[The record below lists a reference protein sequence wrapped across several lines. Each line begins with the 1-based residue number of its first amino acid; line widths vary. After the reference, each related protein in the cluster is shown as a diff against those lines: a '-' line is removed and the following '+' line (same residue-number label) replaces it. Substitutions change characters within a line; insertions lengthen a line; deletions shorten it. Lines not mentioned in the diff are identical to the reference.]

1 MNKTAS
7 SAGGAGRRFAAVRS
21 GGAASKRR
29 GGCKKNVFGRT
40 VCLVRTAHGNGED
53 GAAAESE
60 QGGHR
65 GESCPNIT
73 KHDKT

>member
-1 MNKTAS
+1 MNKTS
-7 SAGGAGRRFAAVRS
+7 SAGGAGRRFAAVRA
-21 GGAASKRR
+21 GGAASN
-29 GGCKKNVFGRT
+29 GEAGAKKNAFDRM

-53 GAAAESE
+53 GAAPESE

-65 GESCPNIT
+65 GESRPNMT